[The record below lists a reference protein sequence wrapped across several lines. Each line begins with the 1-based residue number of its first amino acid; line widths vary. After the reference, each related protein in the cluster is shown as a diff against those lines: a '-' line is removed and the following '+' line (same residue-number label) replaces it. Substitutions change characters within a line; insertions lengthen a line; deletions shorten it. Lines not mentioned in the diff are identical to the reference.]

1 MAQQFGTTFKRSSVT
16 KMLAA
21 EVTRTTHALP
31 KGEEQ
36 YESQTYLS
44 PTGRTVAKI
53 MVAGVATEKE
63 DIGKDQSL
71 WRLRISDPSGAIGVM
86 AGMYQPEAMQ
96 AIAQLEI
103 PSYVAIV
110 GKLNVYEPESGSH
123 IVSIRPDSVTIIDGK
138 NRDDL
143 VLDAALSTARSIKKT
158 MADPEIMK
166 RVTEAYEGGHD
177 KAAYVLV
184 VQQALESL
192 LPAPS
197 TEKQEPAPK
206 DQKPEGAV
214 TKTNGND
221 KAGEEKKT
229 PADKE
234 TKKPDKKE
242 TNGQPASPPKTKET
256 EKPAK
261 KSSPSSN
268 KGKAEK
274 EIDESI
280 KTIQEV
286 VLEVLKEKR
295 EVVYSDLPDLL
306 RNKGINPLMMDWES
320 AVKRLMQEG
329 LCYEPKLGRL
339 KANV

>member
-123 IVSIRPDSVTIIDGK
+123 IVSIRPDSVTVIDAK
-138 NRDDL
+138 SRDDL
-143 VLDAALSTARSIKKT
+143 VLDAAISTTRSIKKT
-158 MADPEIMK
+158 MADPETMK
-166 RVTEAYEGGHD
+166 KVAEVYAGGHD
-177 KAAYVLV
+177 QAAYVLV

-206 DQKPEGAV
+206 DQKPSAVV
-214 TKTNGND
+214 TKTNDND
-221 KAGEEKKT
+221 KAGEDKPPTPT
-229 PADKE
+229 PAGKPKQPAKKE
-234 TKKPDKKE
+234 TKEKPAE
-242 TNGQPASPPKTKET
+242 PPKTKEK

-261 KSSPSSN
+261 PSSPSPNPKVGSIEN
-268 KGKAEK
+268 G
-274 EIDESI
+274 I

-286 VLEVLKEKR
+286 VLEVIKEKR
-295 EVVYSDLPDLL
+295 EVIYTDLPDML
-306 RNKGINPLMMDWES
+306 RNKGVNPNMMDWES
-320 AVKRLMQEG
+320 AVKRLLNEG
-329 LCYEPKLGRL
+329 LIHEPKLGKL
-339 KANV
+339 KAV

>member
-166 RVTEAYEGGHD
+166 KVAEAYESGHD
-177 KAAYVLV
+177 QAAYMLV

-192 LPAPS
+192 LPTPS
-197 TEKQEPAPK
+197 TEKLDQKAPK
-206 DQKPEGAV
+206 DQTASAAV
-214 TKTNGND
+214 TKTDSHD
-221 KAGEEKKT
+221 KAGEDKVTPPPAGDKNQPKKK
-229 PADKE
+229 AK
-234 TKKPDKKE
+234 
-242 TNGQPASPPKTKET
+242 PPKTKE
-256 EKPAK
+256 KPAST

-268 KGKAEK
+268 KSKAGK

>member
-1 MAQQFGTTFKRSSVT
+1 MAQYGTGTFKRSSVT
-16 KMLAA
+16 KMFAA

-36 YESQTYLS
+36 YEAQTYLS

-71 WRLRISDPSGAIGVM
+71 WRMRVVDPSGAIGVM

-96 AIAQLEI
+96 AIAMLEI

-123 IVSIRPDSVTIIDGK
+123 IVSIRPDSVIIIGGADR
-138 NRDDL
+138 NNII
-143 VLDAALSTARSIKKT
+143 LDAALSTARSIKKT
-158 MADPEIMK
+158 MADPETMK
-166 RVTEAYEGGHD
+166 KVAEVYAGGHD
-177 KAAYVLV
+177 QAAYVLV

-197 TEKQEPAPK
+197 APK
-206 DQKPEGAV
+206 DQKSEVAV
-214 TKTNGND
+214 TKTNDND
-221 KAGEEKKT
+221 KAGE
-229 PADKE
+229 D
-234 TKKPDKKE
+234 KKPPAGDKKDKKPEKKE
-242 TNGQPASPPKTKET
+242 TNGQPASPPKTET
-256 EKPAK
+256 KKKQAPA
-261 KSSPSSN
+261 KSSPSPN
-268 KGKAEK
+268 KGKAGK

-295 EVVYSDLPDLL
+295 DVMYTDLPDLL
-306 RNKGINPLMMDWES
+306 RNKGVNPNMMDWES

-329 LCYEPKLGRL
+329 LVYEPKLGRL